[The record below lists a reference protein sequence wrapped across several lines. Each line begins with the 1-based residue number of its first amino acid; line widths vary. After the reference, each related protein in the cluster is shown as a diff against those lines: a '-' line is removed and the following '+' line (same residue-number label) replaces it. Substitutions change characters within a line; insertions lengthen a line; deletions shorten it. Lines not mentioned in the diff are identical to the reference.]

1 MKKKIP
7 KIVEF
12 FRSTAI
18 YEFSIKLIA
27 FFKNNKNMLSIIV
40 ILIFAAAI
48 AIYPII
54 DSMVNGNKIE
64 SETKENE
71 YTDLTVNKIYV
82 TVAGEV
88 VNPDMY
94 EMTTDDRV
102 DDVIEKAGGFTENS
116 YTDNINLAQKL
127 SDGQY
132 IYVLTK
138 QQGEKLEEE
147 NIPDPENDFQGIVNI
162 NTASVDELCKLPGIG
177 EKIAERIIE
186 YRDSIDGFESVDELK
201 NVEGIGD
208 SKFNKIKYNLTI

>member
-7 KIVEF
+7 KIIEF

-40 ILIFAAAI
+40 ILIFAVAI
-48 AIYPII
+48 AIYPVIN
-54 DSMVNGNKIE
+54 SMVNGNKIE

>member
-48 AIYPII
+48 AIYPVI

>member
-1 MKKKIP
+1 MKKIIP

-48 AIYPII
+48 AIYPVI

>member
-1 MKKKIP
+1 
-7 KIVEF
+7 
-12 FRSTAI
+12 
-18 YEFSIKLIA
+18 
-27 FFKNNKNMLSIIV
+27 MLSIIV